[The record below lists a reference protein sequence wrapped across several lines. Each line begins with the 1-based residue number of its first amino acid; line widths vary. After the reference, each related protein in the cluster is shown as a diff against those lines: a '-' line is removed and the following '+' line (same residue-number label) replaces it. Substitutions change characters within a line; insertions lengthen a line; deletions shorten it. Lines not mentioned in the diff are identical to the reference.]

1 MLKVKQI
8 CKQQGITLREL
19 AERMNVSPEAVT
31 RMLSDSGN
39 PTLASL
45 VNIAKALNLEVYELF
60 DDFNSDKVIRGYIE
74 VGENSYRINN
84 LNDLKTICN
93 KLTSTK

>member
-31 RMLSDSGN
+31 RMLSDKGN
-39 PTLASL
+39 PTLSSL
-45 VNIAKALNLEVYELF
+45 KSIATALNLEVYELF
-60 DDFNSDKVIRGYIE
+60 DDFNSDKVVKGYIE
-74 VGENSYRINN
+74 TGENSYRINN
-84 LNDLKTICN
+84 LNDLKTIYN
-93 KLTSTK
+93 KLTSKK